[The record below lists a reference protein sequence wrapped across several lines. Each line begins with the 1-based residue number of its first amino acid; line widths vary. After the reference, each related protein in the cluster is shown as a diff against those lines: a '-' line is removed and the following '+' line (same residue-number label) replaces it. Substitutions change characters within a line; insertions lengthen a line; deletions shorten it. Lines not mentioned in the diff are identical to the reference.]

1 MLCFTVFVFV
11 RAPLIFMF
19 CVFVEQRII
28 NKNPDRLKTLKLKM
42 FPFAK
47 SLQKK
52 KKKKELPIPELR
64 ATIGE
69 IRLFHKSS

>member
-1 MLCFTVFVFV
+1 MLFFTVFVFA
-11 RAPLIFMF
+11 RSPLIFMF

-52 KKKKELPIPELR
+52 KKELPIPKAISL
-64 ATIGE
+64 
-69 IRLFHKSS
+69 

>member
-1 MLCFTVFVFV
+1 
-11 RAPLIFMF
+11 
-19 CVFVEQRII
+19 
-28 NKNPDRLKTLKLKM
+28 M

-52 KKKKELPIPELR
+52 KKKELPIPELM

>member
-28 NKNPDRLKTLKLKM
+28 NKNLDRLTQTLKLKM

-52 KKKKELPIPELR
+52 KKKELPIPELM

-69 IRLFHKSS
+69 IRLFHKSN

>member
-28 NKNPDRLKTLKLKM
+28 NKNPDRLTQNSKIKNVSVCQI
-42 FPFAK
+42 AA
-47 SLQKK
+47 
-52 KKKKELPIPELR
+52 KKKELPIPELM

>member
-1 MLCFTVFVFV
+1 
-11 RAPLIFMF
+11 
-19 CVFVEQRII
+19 
-28 NKNPDRLKTLKLKM
+28 M

-52 KKKKELPIPELR
+52 KELPITELM

-69 IRLFHKSS
+69 IRLFHKSSYIIIPLFKRKDRTKFQH